1 MWEPEQG
8 RVPAG
13 PRPLPAG
20 APVAGRP
27 CLLSSVL
34 PGPHLFS
41 VSPLPATAPS
51 ASLLLW
57 GDTTFLALLEPVS
70 PLALCKAP
78 RYK

>member
-13 PRPLPAG
+13 PPPLQAG

-34 PGPHLFS
+34 RGPHLFS
-41 VSPLPATAPS
+41 VSLLPATAPS
-51 ASLLLW
+51 ASLLLR
-57 GDTTFLALLEPVS
+57 GNATFLALLEPVS
-70 PLALCKAP
+70 PLSPCKAP

>member
-13 PRPLPAG
+13 PPPLQAG

-34 PGPHLFS
+34 RGPHLFS
-41 VSPLPATAPS
+41 VSLLPATAPS
-51 ASLLLW
+51 ASLLLR
-57 GDTTFLALLEPVS
+57 GNATFLALLEPVS
-70 PLALCKAP
+70 PLSLCKAAH
-78 RYK
+78 YK